1 MFTARFTLFTMRRI
15 RLIALAALASLV
27 FAQAA
32 VAAMGCAMLRADT
45 AQGNVALMPSGEPC
59 DMMADTPAPLMLK
72 QCAQSAEAALGGEAA
87 ALHLLD
93 AAALPPLR
101 IDAAAITP
109 VTLDHAQHTARIL
122 GPPPFALTRRL
133 RI

>member
-1 MFTARFTLFTMRRI
+1 MWMACLTIFTIRRT

-27 FAQAA
+27 FAQVA
-32 VAAMGCAMLRADT
+32 VAAMGCATLRADG

-59 DMMADTPAPLMLK
+59 DMMAGTPAPLMLK
-72 QCAQSAEAALGGEAA
+72 HCAQSVDAAPGEAA

-101 IDAAAITP
+101 LDAVAIAP
-109 VTLDHAQHTARIL
+109 ITLDHAQHTVRII
-122 GPPPFALTRRL
+122 GPPPFALTHRL

>member
-27 FAQAA
+27 FAQVA
-32 VAAMGCAMLRADT
+32 VAAMGCATLRAGST
-45 AQGNVALMPSGEPC
+45 QGNVALMLSGQPC

-72 QCAQSAEAALGGEAA
+72 HCAQSADAALGDLS
-87 ALHLLD
+87 LHQVLD
-93 AAALPPLR
+93 AAAPPLR
-101 IDAAAITP
+101 ITFEAVTP

-122 GPPPFALTRRL
+122 GPPPLALTHRL